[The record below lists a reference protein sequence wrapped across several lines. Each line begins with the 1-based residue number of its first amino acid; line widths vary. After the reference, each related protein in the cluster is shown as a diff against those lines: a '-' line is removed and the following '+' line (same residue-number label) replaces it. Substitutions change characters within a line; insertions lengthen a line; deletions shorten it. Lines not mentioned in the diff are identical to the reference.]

1 MKRYIRLMKLLN
13 FYSLI
18 GSIVLFFFL
27 SACEQKEPDLRNE
40 VLIRVGDRVMT
51 VLDFNNAFEI
61 TKIAYENDINEQPED
76 LRKAQIRLL
85 NQLTVE
91 MILLEKAETL
101 KINITEAELDQAVSE
116 IKGDYPEGE
125 FEKTL
130 LEFAVSYDS
139 WKDRLRNRLIL
150 EKVIEEELKNR
161 ITITPEDITDYYQ
174 KNYQGRQEEAGT
186 GQSSEDINEAIVKQL
201 RRQKAEE
208 TYSSWIEA
216 LKEQYE
222 IEINR
227 VQWEKISGSKS
238 IEEND
243 ITVSDVPKNEIHNP
257 KLCIQNRCI
266 NIALV
271 KVDKP
276 LVVSEIITIL

>member
-1 MKRYIRLMKLLN
+1 M
-13 FYSLI
+13 I
-18 GSIVLFFFL
+18 GSMILLSLL
-27 SACEQKEPDLRNE
+27 SACEQKDTDLGKE
-40 VLIRVGDRVMT
+40 VLIRVADRVIT

-61 TKIAYENDINEQPED
+61 AKIAYDNDIKEQPED

-91 MILLEKAETL
+91 MILLKRAEEL
-101 KINITEAELDQAVSE
+101 EISISEAELEKAVSA
-116 IKGDYPEGE
+116 IKSDYPEGE

-139 WKDRLRNRLIL
+139 WKDRLKNRLIL

-161 ITITPEDITDYYQ
+161 ITITPEDISEYYQ
-174 KNYQGRQEEAGT
+174 KNYQGREEKSGSA
-186 GQSSEDINEAIVKQL
+186 QKSEDINEAIVKQL

-208 TYSSWIEA
+208 TYNSWIED
-216 LKEQYE
+216 LKGQYA

-227 VQWEKISGSKS
+227 DQWEKITGSKS

-243 ITVSDVPKNEIHNP
+243 NTVSDVSKS
-257 KLCIQNRCI
+257 
-266 NIALV
+266 
-271 KVDKP
+271 D
-276 LVVSEIITIL
+276 

>member
-1 MKRYIRLMKLLN
+1 VKRYIM
-13 FYSLI
+13 LI
-18 GSIVLFFFL
+18 RFSKIFGVAGSIILLFIL
-27 SACEQKEPDLRNE
+27 SACEQKETDLEKE
-40 VLIRVGDRVMT
+40 VLIRVADRVMT

-61 TKIAYENDINEQPED
+61 TKIAYEDNIKEQPED

-91 MILLEKAETL
+91 MILLERAEAL
-101 KINITEAELDQAVSE
+101 KISITDAELEQAISV

-130 LEFAVSYDS
+130 LEYAVSYDS
-139 WKDRLRNRLIL
+139 WKDRLRSRLIL

-161 ITITPEDITDYYQ
+161 ITITPEDISGYYQ
-174 KNYQGRQEEAGT
+174 KHYQGREEESGA

-208 TYSSWIEA
+208 TYSAWIET

-222 IEINR
+222 IEVNR
-227 VQWEKISGSKS
+227 VQWKKITGLKS

-243 ITVSDVPKNEIHNP
+243 ITISDVSK
-257 KLCIQNRCI
+257 
-266 NIALV
+266 
-271 KVDKP
+271 
-276 LVVSEIITIL
+276 SE

>member
-1 MKRYIRLMKLLN
+1 MLIKSLKL
-13 FYSLI
+13 YSMI
-18 GSIVLFFFL
+18 GSIALFFFL
-27 SACEQKEPDLRNE
+27 YACEQKEPDLRKE

-91 MILLEKAETL
+91 MILLERAEVL
-101 KINITEAELDQAVSE
+101 RISVTEAELEQAVSG

-139 WKDRLRNRLIL
+139 WKDRLRIRLIL

-161 ITITPEDITDYYQ
+161 ITITSKDISDYYQ
-174 KNYQGRQEEAGT
+174 KNYQGRQEESEAKK
-186 GQSSEDINEAIVKQL
+186 SSEDINEAIVKQL

-227 VQWEKISGSKS
+227 VQWEKLSGSKS
-238 IEEND
+238 FEEND
-243 ITVSDVPKNEIHNP
+243 ITVSDVPKN
-257 KLCIQNRCI
+257 
-266 NIALV
+266 
-271 KVDKP
+271 
-276 LVVSEIITIL
+276 

>member
-1 MKRYIRLMKLLN
+1 MKRYIMLIRFPKI
-13 FYSLI
+13 FCVI
-18 GSIVLFFFL
+18 GSIVLLFFL
-27 SACEQKEPDLRNE
+27 SACEQKETDLGKE
-40 VLIRVGDRVMT
+40 VLIRVADRVMT

-61 TKIAYENDINEQPED
+61 TKIAYEDNIKEQPED

-91 MILLEKAETL
+91 MILLERAEEL
-101 KINITEAELDQAVSE
+101 RISITEAELEQAVSA

-150 EKVIEEELKNR
+150 DKVIEEELKNR
-161 ITITPEDITDYYQ
+161 ITITAEDISEYYQ
-174 KNYQGRQEEAGT
+174 KNYQGREAESGA

-208 TYSSWIEA
+208 TYNPWIEA
-216 LKEQYE
+216 LKEKYE
-222 IEINR
+222 IEVNR
-227 VQWEKISGSKS
+227 VQWEKITGSNN

-243 ITVSDVPKNEIHNP
+243 ITVSDVSK
-257 KLCIQNRCI
+257 
-266 NIALV
+266 
-271 KVDKP
+271 
-276 LVVSEIITIL
+276 SE

>member
-1 MKRYIRLMKLLN
+1 M
-13 FYSLI
+13 
-18 GSIVLFFFL
+18 
-27 SACEQKEPDLRNE
+27 
-40 VLIRVGDRVMT
+40 
-51 VLDFNNAFEI
+51 
-61 TKIAYENDINEQPED
+61 
-76 LRKAQIRLL
+76 
-85 NQLTVE
+85 
-91 MILLEKAETL
+91 
-101 KINITEAELDQAVSE
+101 
-116 IKGDYPEGE
+116 
-125 FEKTL
+125 
-130 LEFAVSYDS
+130 
-139 WKDRLRNRLIL
+139 
-150 EKVIEEELKNR
+150 IEEELKNR

-243 ITVSDVPKNEIHNP
+243 ITVSDVPKNE
-257 KLCIQNRCI
+257 
-266 NIALV
+266 
-271 KVDKP
+271 
-276 LVVSEIITIL
+276 